1 MPKNLDELDL
11 EILKSLIEDCRKSTT
26 QIAKEAH
33 TTRPTAIAR
42 INRLVEEGI
51 VDFGAKINVTKL
63 ALKLATIHFEAQK
76 GQSTDDILNALKK
89 CPRIVQLI
97 QLTGKPVFTA
107 LMVVEDA
114 NTLLSSIER
123 MSSTLNINVVSYQR
137 VLPLIGETFSVKISP
152 EKHDLTPCGNDCRL
166 CLSYQQNEC
175 VGCPA
180 SNFYKKQK

>member
-1 MPKNLDELDL
+1 LDELDL
-11 EILKSLIEDCRKSTT
+11 KILKSLTEDCRKSTT
-26 QIAKEAH
+26 QVAKEAN

-42 INRLVEEGI
+42 INHLVEEGI
-51 VDFGAKINVTKL
+51 VDFGAKVNVTKL
-63 ALKLATIHFEAQK
+63 GLKLATIHFEARQ
-76 GQSTDDILNALKK
+76 GQSTDEILSALEK

-137 VLPLIGETFSVKISP
+137 VLPLIGETFSMKISP

-175 VGCPA
+175 LGCP
-180 SNFYKKQK
+180 SSSFYKGQI

>member
-11 EILKSLIEDCRKSTT
+11 KILKALIEDCRKSIT

-42 INRLVEEGI
+42 INRIEEEGI
-51 VDFGAKINVTKL
+51 VDFGAKLNVTKL
-63 ALKLATIHFEAQK
+63 GLKLATIHFEAQK
-76 GQSTDDILNALKK
+76 GQSTDEILNALKK

-107 LMVVEDA
+107 LMAVEDA

-137 VLPLIGETFSVKISP
+137 ILPLIGESFKIKISP

-166 CLSYQQNEC
+166 CISYQQNEC
-175 VGCPA
+175 LGCPA
-180 SNFYKKQK
+180 SNVYKG

>member
-11 EILKSLIEDCRKSTT
+11 KILKALIEDCRKSTT
-26 QIAKEAH
+26 KIASEAH

-42 INRLVEEGI
+42 INHLTEHEI

-63 ALKLATIHFEAQK
+63 GLKLATIHFEANK
-76 GQSTDDILNALKK
+76 GQSTEEILNTLKK

-107 LMVVEDA
+107 LMVFEDA
-114 NTLLSSIER
+114 NTLLSSIDCL
-123 MSSTLNINVVSYQR
+123 SSTLNVNIVSYQR
-137 VLPLIGETFSVKISP
+137 ILPLIGESYGIKINL
-152 EKHDLTPCGNDCRL
+152 EKHEINPCGNDCRL

-175 VGCPA
+175 VGCPS
-180 SNFYKKQK
+180 SNSYKGQI